1 MDWPSS
7 RKVCCHSSSTDLR
20 DFADRVQGA
29 LLQRFTITKVL
40 AVNVCCWG
48 IVTACT
54 AAVQTSREL
63 LALRAL
69 LGVFESVVTP
79 SLIMLTSA
87 WYKRREGAP
96 RFGIW
101 FCGLGAGQII
111 GGLVSFAAQHSR
123 GSLQGWRL
131 MFLVIGLLNILTSG
145 FIFRLP
151 PSPDKA
157 KFLTTLEMDFIA
169 QRLKYDH
176 AGIGPKVVR
185 KRSIVEAFLDLQTW
199 LLCLITVL
207 TTFSAGIVTSYSTVV
222 ITSFG
227 YNSKQAALLNIPS
240 GAISIIAT
248 ICVVCT
254 VRYGW
259 QRWMA
264 IVLACIPPMIGSC
277 LMAFLP
283 ATSKPGLL
291 IGIYLVNTAPSVY
304 PLVLSTAA
312 ANYRGYTRKIAAGA
326 IIAASFSIGN
336 IIAPQT
342 FQAADAPRYMPA
354 KITLIAV
361 MGGAAVVAVGL
372 RQLYGYRNARADSW
386 DEPAM
391 SHFERRAVVTAG
403 AGLDFGD
410 TEYRYS
416 C

>member
-1 MDWPSS
+1 MD
-7 RKVCCHSSSTDLR
+7 LY
-20 DFADRVQGA
+20 DFADRVPGV
-29 LLQRFTITKVL
+29 LLQRFTVTKVL

-54 AAVQTSREL
+54 AAVQNSREL
-63 LALRAL
+63 LALRGV

-79 SLIMLTSA
+79 SLIMITSA
-87 WYKRREGAP
+87 WYKRQEGAP

-131 MFLVIGLLNILTSG
+131 MFLVIGILNVLISG

-151 PSPDKA
+151 ASPDKA
-157 KFLTTLEMDFIA
+157 KFLTNLEMDFIA
-169 QRLKYDH
+169 QRLKEDH
-176 AGIGPKVVR
+176 AGVGPKVVR
-185 KRSIVEAFLDLQTW
+185 KRSVIEAFLDLQTW

-207 TTFSAGIVTSYSTVV
+207 TTFSAGIVTYYSTVV
-222 ITSFG
+222 IASFG
-227 YNSKQAALLNIPS
+227 YNTKEAALLNIPS
-240 GAISIIAT
+240 GAVSIIAT
-248 ICVVCT
+248 IGVVFT

-259 QRWMA
+259 QRWIA
-264 IVLACIPPMIGSC
+264 IVLACIPAMTGSC

-283 ATSKPGLL
+283 AVSKPGLL

-304 PLVLSTAA
+304 ALVLSTAA
-312 ANYRGYTRKIAAGA
+312 ANYRGYTRKIAGGA

-336 IIAPQT
+336 LIAPQT
-342 FQAADAPRYMPA
+342 FRAADAPGYLPA

-361 MGGAAVVAVGL
+361 MGGAVVVAVGL
-372 RQLYGYRNARADSW
+372 RLLYGIRNAHADRC

-391 SHFERRAVVTAG
+391 SHFERRAVVTAR
-403 AGLDFGD
+403 AVLDFGD

-416 C
+416 Y